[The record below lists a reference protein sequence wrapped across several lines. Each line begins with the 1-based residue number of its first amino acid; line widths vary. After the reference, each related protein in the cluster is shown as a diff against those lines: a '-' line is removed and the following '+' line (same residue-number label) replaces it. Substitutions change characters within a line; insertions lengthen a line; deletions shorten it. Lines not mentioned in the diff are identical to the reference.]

1 MKGKA
6 RSRFFIMALVLLAMM
21 AALIFQLGNLTIV
34 HGAEYASQAESRR
47 TTTMY
52 TTGARGR
59 ILDRN
64 GIPLAYDETSYNVQ
78 FYRDPERLTAD
89 DSALY
94 TESLISAIQII
105 EAGGG
110 TTIDAF
116 YIKKD
121 PDTGELHYDWGVDD
135 PTAAKK
141 RYENFCKAMGS
152 SFYRKDPEDIST
164 WIPADEAYQLL
175 RSSWQIPAELTF
187 EEASK
192 VMSVRQ
198 EINLNKWRAY
208 EPVTIAYNVSIE
220 VVAQLDMLSQELLGI
235 RTQKST
241 NRVYPR
247 GATAS
252 HILGY
257 LSRQVSDE
265 SSADAMRR
273 MGYTDEDLLWYENAY
288 ATDEQGNT
296 RTDSDGVPYSIYS
309 TDKDGKQMLR
319 MTRMGYS
326 YNDYI
331 GVAGVERTME
341 AYLTANTDKQ
351 HGVQTIEINK
361 HGTITRMLETTA
373 ASDGNDVM
381 LTIDLPL
388 QEVTEQALEKAIT
401 QIREREEQ
409 ALIDNAKSYMEK
421 RSDLSTIQMA
431 ETGSIVVLEIASGD
445 VLAMASYPDF
455 DPNMFIAG
463 LTDEQ
468 AEELFGSDKPDA
480 PKSLMPTLNRAIS
493 SRLAPGSIFKM
504 CTGLAGLMENEV
516 TLTETIK
523 DESPYTQYESGDIVS
538 VNAPWCWDH
547 GHKHNENITGAL
559 TRSCNYYFFKVAD
572 RLGIERL
579 NDWATQ
585 LGLSDLT
592 GIELP
597 GELESHVGGQKVL
610 YDNEASLSR
619 QKSSLPGYVY
629 RQVRKQLVRVL
640 DYAQKE
646 VDDDTIDRCAERI
659 LELQT
664 GESAELGAG
673 IRRILREELGV
684 AEGLSR
690 GQSWVS
696 DIASML
702 TELQWKPTLTIR
714 AGIGQAITLTTPV
727 AIARYAAAF
736 ANGGTVYDVHVVD
749 KVIAGDGSVVMQNEP
764 TVFNQINAPQEY
776 WDAIREGLSGVV
788 SPEDGGTAEKA
799 FTAEFRRE
807 GYLSQIIGKSGTAQI
822 SASGNIDIENTSW
835 FITMLPKESPEIVIV
850 TCIPYGLSGST
861 GGAPAVEEIVRFYLD
876 RKAGTVADN
885 LVLPDGFIP

>member
-1 MKGKA
+1 MKSKA
-6 RSRFFIMALVLLAMM
+6 RIRFLIMAVMLLLMMTALVL
-21 AALIFQLGNLTIV
+21 QLGNLTIV
-34 HGAEYASQAESRR
+34 HGEEYATEAENRR

-78 FYRDPERLTAD
+78 FYRDPERLSDD

-94 TESLISAIQII
+94 TESLISAINII

-110 TTIDAF
+110 TTIDTF

-121 PDTGELHYDWGVDD
+121 PNTGDLYYDWGVDS
-135 PTAAKK
+135 PKSQEA
-141 RYENFCKAMGS
+141 RYKNFCNVMGAK
-152 SFYRKDPEDIST
+152 FYMRDPADTST
-164 WIPADEAYQLL
+164 WIPADEAYKLL
-175 RSSWQIPAELTF
+175 RNSWQIPAELTF
-187 EEASK
+187 EEARK

-198 EINLNKWRAY
+198 EINMNKWRAY
-208 EPVTIAYNVSIE
+208 EPITIAYNVSIE
-220 VVAQLDMLSQELLGI
+220 VVAQLDMLSEDLLGI
-235 RTQKST
+235 KTQKST
-241 NRVYPR
+241 TRVYPR
-247 GATAS
+247 GSTAS

-257 LSRQVSDE
+257 LSRQVKDDISP
-265 SSADAMRR
+265 DALLY
-273 MGYTDEDLLWYENAY
+273 MGYTEEDLQWYENAY
-288 ATDEQGNT
+288 SKDENGDLK
-296 RTDSDGVPYSIYS
+296 TDSDGNPYSIYG
-309 TDKDGKQMLR
+309 TNEDGEKILR

-326 YNDYI
+326 PNDYT
-331 GVAGVERTME
+331 GVAGVEKTME
-341 AYLTANTDKQ
+341 AYLTASTDKQ

-361 HGTITRMLETTA
+361 HGTITRTLETTA

-388 QEVTEQALEKAIT
+388 QEVTEAALEKAIT
-401 QIREREEQ
+401 NIREKEEEKLRESAEDYLDQ
-409 ALIDNAKSYMEK
+409 
-421 RSDLSTIQMA
+421 RSDLNSIKMA
-431 ETGSIVVLEIASGD
+431 ETGSIVVLDAHTGAT
-445 VLAMASYPDF
+445 LALASYPDF

-463 LTDEQ
+463 LTPEQ
-468 AEELFGSDKPDA
+468 AAELFGKEGDDTPT
-480 PKSLMPTLNRAIS
+480 LTPTLNRAIS

-504 CTGLAGLMENEV
+504 CTGLAGLMEHEV

-523 DESPYTQYESGDIVS
+523 DESPYTKYESGDEVIQ
-538 VNAPWCWDH
+538 NAPWCWN
-547 GHKHNENITGAL
+547 HKHVHNENITGAL
-559 TRSCNYYFFKVAD
+559 TKSCNYYFYKVAD
-572 RLGIERL
+572 RLGIQRL
-579 NDWATQ
+579 DDWATK

-610 YDNEASLSR
+610 YNNEVSLSQ

-640 DYAQKE
+640 DYSQKE
-646 VDDDTIDRCAERI
+646 VDDETIDRCAERI

-664 GESAELGAG
+664 GESTELGAG

-690 GQSWVS
+690 GQTWVS

-702 TELQWKPTLTIR
+702 TELQWKPTLTVR
-714 AGIGQAITLTTPV
+714 AGIGQATTLTTPV

-736 ANGGTVYDVHVVD
+736 ANGGTVYNVRVVD
-749 KVIAGDGSVVMQNEP
+749 KIIGGDGSVVKENAP
-764 TVFNQINAPQEY
+764 TVFSQIDAPQEY
-776 WDAIREGLSGVV
+776 WNAILSGLAGVV

-799 FTAEFRRE
+799 FTQEFRDQ
-807 GYLSQIIGKSGTAQI
+807 GYLEQIIGKSGTAQI
-822 SASGNIDIENTSW
+822 SVSNSVDIENTSW
-835 FITMLPKESPEIVIV
+835 FVTMLPAEAPEIVIV

-861 GGAPAVEEIVRFYLD
+861 GGAPAVEEITRFYLD

-885 LVLPDGFIP
+885 LVSPDGFIP